1 MSRACF
7 VALVLGATA
16 CTQVTRIEGGG
27 DEECVPTAVQA
38 AFDRSCARGGCHDAA
53 GASAGLVLSA
63 PSSADV
69 LQRTASQKPM
79 PLVTIGDVQGSY
91 LAQKL
96 LPDPT
101 TPIVG
106 SPMPVGFDVDDP
118 MQVQDVAVILG
129 WIGGAALPGCEVDG
143 STTGD
148 TGGEETTTGE
158 TTDTPAGDLPCD
170 VDMLLAT
177 RCRSC
182 HADPPIGAPMPLLT
196 LDDLLAPTP
205 SDPSKTVAERSA
217 ERMAD
222 GTMPPPPGM
231 PVPTA
236 EREAFEAWLAAGTPA
251 GMCGGPEPEPGP
263 FDVEPMC
270 SSGRFW
276 GEGDDGD
283 PRMHPGR
290 DCIACHDRERADD
303 PDDDDIPDLL
313 IGGTVYPTGH
323 EPNDCYGDASADLQV
338 VIRSLM
344 TDEEIT
350 LQPNATGNFLLHR
363 SNAPAGFEAPFSI
376 KLVQGDLERIMPI
389 EAPHGSCNRCHTQ
402 DGTMNA
408 PGRVVSP

>member
-1 MSRACF
+1 MSRAL
-7 VALVLGATA
+7 LVVLALGATA
-16 CTQVTRIEGGG
+16 CTQVTRIEGGE
-27 DEECVPTAVQA
+27 EECVPTAVQA
-38 AFDRSCARGGCHDAA
+38 AFDRTCARGGCHDAA
-53 GASAGLVLSA
+53 GAAAGLVLSA
-63 PSSADV
+63 PTSAEV

-79 PLVTIGDVQGSY
+79 PLVTLGDPQASY

-96 LPDPT
+96 LLDPA

-106 SPMPVGFDVDDP
+106 SAMPVGFDVNDP
-118 MQVQDVAVILG
+118 MQVEDVALILG
-129 WIGGAALPGCEVDG
+129 WIGGAALPGCEVEG
-143 STTGD
+143 TTGT
-148 TGGEETTTGE
+148 TGGDTTGGE
-158 TTDTPAGDLPCD
+158 TTDTPVGDLPCD
-170 VDMLLAT
+170 IEMILAT

-182 HADPPIGAPMPLLT
+182 HSDPPIGAPMPLVT
-196 LDDLLAPTP
+196 RDDLLAPTP
-205 SDPSKTVAERSA
+205 TDATKTVAELSA

-251 GMCGGPEPEPGP
+251 GMCGPDPEPGP

-290 DCIACHDRERADD
+290 DCITCHDRER
-303 PDDDDIPDLL
+303 PDEDDIPDLL

-323 EPNDCYGDASADLQV
+323 EPNDCYGDSSADLQV
-338 VIRSLM
+338 VVRSLM
-344 TDEEIT
+344 SDDEIT
-350 LQPNATGNFLLHR
+350 LQPNATGNFLLR
-363 SNAPAGFEAPFSI
+363 RGDAPAGFAAPFSV